1 MKRFTITGLITLLL
15 VTLGVLSLPA
25 MQSVAQTT
33 TDPNSAVWNAT
44 YYPTTTFTGT
54 SVATFYTGLN
64 LTFPGSP
71 ISGIPDDNWSAR
83 YTSNI
88 TVAAGSYD
96 FTLTS
101 DDTAQLT
108 ISAAGSGSVVIG
120 DLNFNPGGLTTV
132 SGRVSFSAGGT
143 VSLQADLIEIS
154 NDAVISV
161 TWVQTG
167 GGGFTVTPGTAVPT
181 LTTAPALTVAV
192 VGVEGLSVRTGPFL
206 GASRVG
212 VARPGTNYPV
222 LARNFQEGLFTWY
235 QIQYDED
242 TVGWSSGRYLE
253 VTGDE
258 NIAPVIESTV
268 FDRADDPRG
277 YVTGVTRSTMN
288 LRVFPTP
295 RVERVFGNPQI
306 PWGGEVELLARTV
319 QGGQDFWYQVRYI
332 DEGGN
337 SYIGWILAAF
347 VGINR
352 NSDPIETVPI
362 R

>member
-1 MKRFTITGLITLLL
+1 MRRFTITGLITLLL
-15 VTLGVLSLPA
+15 VTLGVLTLPA
-25 MQSVAQTT
+25 MQSEAQTT
-33 TDPNSAVWNAT
+33 TAPGSAIWNAT

-54 SVATFYTGLN
+54 AVTTSYTGLN

-83 YTSNI
+83 YLSTI

-96 FTLTS
+96 FTLTA

-108 ISAAGSGSVVIG
+108 ISAPGSSSVVIG
-120 DLNFNPGGLTTV
+120 DLSPSGLTTV
-132 SGRVSFSAGGT
+132 TGRVTFSAGGT
-143 VSLQADLIEIS
+143 VSLQADLIEIT

-167 GGGFTVTPGTAVPT
+167 STGVTLTPGTAVPT

-192 VGVEGLSVRTGPFL
+192 SGVEGLSVRTGPFL
-206 GASRVG
+206 GASRVA
-212 VARPGTNYPV
+212 VARPGNNYPV
-222 LARNFQEGLFTWY
+222 LARNYQEGLFTWY

-242 TVGWSSGRYLE
+242 TVGWASGRYLQ

-258 NIAPVIESTV
+258 NIAPVIDSTV

-277 YVTGVTRSTMN
+277 TVTGVTRSTMN
-288 LRVFPTP
+288 LRVYPTP

-306 PWGGEVELLARTV
+306 PWGG
-319 QGGQDFWYQVRYI
+319 QV
-332 DEGGN
+332 
-337 SYIGWILAAF
+337 
-347 VGINR
+347 
-352 NSDPIETVPI
+352 
-362 R
+362 

>member
-1 MKRFTITGLITLLL
+1 MRRFTITGLFMMLL
-15 VTLGVLSLPA
+15 VTLGVLTLPA
-25 MQSVAQTT
+25 MQSAAQTT
-33 TDPNSAVWNAT
+33 TPPGSAIWSAT
-44 YYPTTTFTGT
+44 YYPTTSFSGT
-54 SVATFYTGLN
+54 PVITSYTGLN
-64 LTFPGSP
+64 QTFPGSP
-71 ISGIPDDNWSAR
+71 ISGIPEDNWSAT
-83 YTSNI
+83 YTSTI
-88 TVAAGSYD
+88 TVAAGTYD

-108 ISAAGSGSVVIG
+108 ISAAGSGSVIIG
-120 DLNFNPGGLTTV
+120 DLNPSGLSTV
-132 SGRVSFSAGGT
+132 TGRVTFSAGGS
-143 VSLQADLIEIS
+143 VSLQADLIEIT

-167 GGGFTVTPGTAVPT
+167 GGITVTPGTAVPT
-181 LTTAPALTVAV
+181 VTTAPALTVAV
-192 VGVEGLSVRTGPFL
+192 TGVQGLSVRTGPFL
-206 GASRVG
+206 GASRVA

-235 QIQYDED
+235 QIQFDED

-258 NIAPVIESTV
+258 NIAPVIDSTV

-332 DEGGN
+332 DGDGN
-337 SYIGWILAAF
+337 SYIGWILAAY